1 VGGVRTG
8 PLWDGRDHIAG
19 WWVVMLGL
27 AWAANGYAVKA
38 WASRRM
44 RQARGTN
51 AAQATVC

>member
-1 VGGVRTG
+1 MGGVRTG